1 MLLSFVWSSSFLL
14 SLLLLTVFAG
24 ECDEPDSTH
33 THLDCGELL
42 MWEDHRSPAST
53 VIKLA
58 LPESLA
64 MSPFSLYISTCH
76 EETTGHTTVKLFD
89 GTGGNLFPQRSLQII
104 QP

>member
-76 EETTGHTTVKLFD
+76 EETTGSSTKSSYFVGEGFD
-89 GTGGNLFPQRSLQII
+89 LVSHRAAVEG
-104 QP
+104 